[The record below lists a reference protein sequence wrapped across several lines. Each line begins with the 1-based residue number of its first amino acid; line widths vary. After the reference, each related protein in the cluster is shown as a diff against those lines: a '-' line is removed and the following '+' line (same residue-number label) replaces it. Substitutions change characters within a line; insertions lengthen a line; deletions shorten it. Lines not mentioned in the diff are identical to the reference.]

1 MEEVGMV
8 AHTIEL
14 DGRDRDKLK
23 IRREEAEEM
32 ATKGFRFSI
41 FDPGAGE
48 FRLTIP
54 YETART
60 VEGNTLTFM
69 QP

>member
-1 MEEVGMV
+1 MV
-8 AHTIEL
+8 THTIRL
-14 DGRDRDKLK
+14 DGRNPDKLE
-23 IRREEAEEM
+23 IRREEAEAM
-32 ATKGFRFSI
+32 AAKGFRFSI
-41 FDPGAGE
+41 FDPSAGE

-69 QP
+69 QA

>member
-1 MEEVGMV
+1 MV
-8 AHTIEL
+8 THTIEL
-14 DGRDRDKLK
+14 EGRSPDKVK
-23 IRREEAEEM
+23 IRREEAEAM
-32 ATKGFRFSI
+32 AAKGFRFSI
-41 FDPGAGE
+41 FDPGAQE

-54 YETART
+54 YQTART